1 VGFVVFSDWP
11 DWISFVGLAVIF
23 ATGIASLALS
33 RR

>member
-1 VGFVVFSDWP
+1 VFSDWP

-23 ATGIASLALS
+23 TTGIASLALS